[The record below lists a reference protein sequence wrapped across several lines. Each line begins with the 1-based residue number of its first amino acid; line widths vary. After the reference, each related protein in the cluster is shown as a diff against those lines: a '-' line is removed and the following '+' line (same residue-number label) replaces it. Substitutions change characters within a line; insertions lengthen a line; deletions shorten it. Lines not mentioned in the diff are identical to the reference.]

1 MAVEFARP
9 RTHTRR
15 WGGNDAAR
23 QEVRPVPEVGER
35 SRLALLPAVDF
46 ATTARGSIRAV
57 PGRTLDPLQG
67 AVARVFD
74 VVVAGTLLLLSM
86 PVLVVIAALVKATSR
101 GPVLYRSERV
111 GLGGQRYQMLKF
123 RTMVPD
129 ADDLLAAVLAADPC
143 LALEFEVHRKLVN
156 DPRVSRIGRV
166 LRPTGLDELPQL
178 INVIR
183 GEMSMVGP
191 RPITRREA
199 EEFGGHVS
207 LVWSVKP
214 GITGPW
220 QIGGRSETSYDERVA
235 IDVDYA
241 CNWSVRGDI
250 ALLART
256 VRLVASGRL
265 RGGC

>member
-1 MAVEFARP
+1 M
-9 RTHTRR
+9 
-15 WGGNDAAR
+15 DAAR
-23 QEVRPVPEVGER
+23 QQVRPLPEVSER
-35 SRLALLPAVDF
+35 PRLAPLPSRDF
-46 ATTARGSIRAV
+46 DTTAPMAIRAA
-57 PGRTLDPLQG
+57 PGRTLHPLQG
-67 AVARVFD
+67 VVARLFD
-74 VVVAGTLLLLSM
+74 VVVAGALLVLLM
-86 PVLVVIAALVKATSR
+86 PLFVVVAALVKATSR

-111 GLGGQRYQMLKF
+111 GLGERRFEMLKF

-129 ADDLLAAVLAADPC
+129 ADDRLAAVLAADPC
-143 LALEFEVHRKLVN
+143 LALEFEVHRKLAN
-156 DPRVSRIGRV
+156 DPRVSSIGRV

-241 CNWSVRGDI
+241 CTWTVRGDI

-256 VRLVASGRL
+256 ARLAASGRL